1 MQTSRY
7 RQNQPPP
14 KAVLVPAQKQKV
26 PYSAPRKSR
35 KARNRIQNLP
45 LGGVRHPPLQPKVH
59 QSLRLNMPQIPLPRR
74 LILHHVQRQHSEPV
88 PQGRRQQLL
97 PPSRKFLRL
106 LKQRHALHLHSV
118 PALQKDH
125 PLNLKQLAGQRPYQR
140 QCSVVMPQEHLCSA
154 LPSLALP
161 ASVLPSLELPCP
173 GLLGQAPLRKDSLP
187 EHLLALIPLVAPQ
200 HSKRPIILTHRLD
213 PPIDK
218 GGRRLHPIAL
228 ALLSAPERHVPEHRA
243 RLHQDILRQPVLEL
257 DQVPRL
263 SDLRSD
269 GQPL

>member
-1 MQTSRY
+1 
-7 RQNQPPP
+7 
-14 KAVLVPAQKQKV
+14 
-26 PYSAPRKSR
+26 
-35 KARNRIQNLP
+35 
-45 LGGVRHPPLQPKVH
+45 
-59 QSLRLNMPQIPLPRR
+59 
-74 LILHHVQRQHSEPV
+74 
-88 PQGRRQQLL
+88 
-97 PPSRKFLRL
+97 
-106 LKQRHALHLHSV
+106 
-118 PALQKDH
+118 
-125 PLNLKQLAGQRPYQR
+125 
-140 QCSVVMPQEHLCSA
+140 MPQEHLCSA

-243 RLHQDILRQPVLEL
+243 RLHQDILRRQGQEL
-257 DQVPRL
+257 DPLLRL
-263 SDLRSD
+263 SALRSD
-269 GQPL
+269 EQPL